1 MIQMFPNKKQTFHIF
16 FQFLYIYDLYDKLFS
31 VLKPEAFF
39 IRAERLR
46 HHLVIDSN

>member
-1 MIQMFPNKKQTFHIF
+1 MF
-16 FQFLYIYDLYDKLFS
+16 DLYDKLFS

-46 HHLVIDSN
+46 HHLIFYFGHTAVFYVNKLIVSR